1 MMQLEQQITELE
13 LELPRRATDYEYA
26 AWQVKDQLRQAR
38 GIETKLSLN
47 QPSTEETRQ
56 LQHRV
61 AQIRVFLEQV
71 RSIQSDIFKEKE
83 SVNRLHRYRGN
94 FAPAWTTE
102 MKSAQKNDN
111 VWSSGITASTKNDHV
126 RSTAPQSIQPKSPPA
141 FAPTVKLSPTSSP
154 SDTEDHGYIE
164 PPFNENDKSPK
175 NPPLSTMPSLPEP
188 LFDKSASSIKPPISG
203 GPSEPISYNLD
214 VYPKLSGRLF
224 HTAVSDDQSLSPS
237 TPVRDDPGYPE
248 ARENFEMNPPTSVS
262 SPQTW
267 KQALHTTDQ
276 ESSKGYAKG
285 QFPGQIIESEDMPMS
300 NRPPIHPKPKVAPRG
315 TADPQIITPDYYADD
330 SASRGFGIDPKFSSL
345 KVIQSGYTKKRID
358 LFEAL

>member
-47 QPSTEETRQ
+47 QPSTDETRQ

-61 AQIRVFLEQV
+61 AQIRVFLEQ
-71 RSIQSDIFKEKE
+71 DIFKEK
-83 SVNRLHRYRGN
+83 
-94 FAPAWTTE
+94 
-102 MKSAQKNDN
+102 
-111 VWSSGITASTKNDHV
+111 V
-126 RSTAPQSIQPKSPPA
+126 RSTAPQSIQPKSPPT
-141 FAPTVKLSPTSSP
+141 FNPTVTLTSTSSP
-154 SDTEDHGYIE
+154 SDTEDHSYIE
-164 PPFNENDKSPK
+164 PPYNENDKSPK

-188 LFDKSASSIKPPISG
+188 LLGKNTGPIKPPISG
-203 GPSEPISYNLD
+203 SPSKPISYNLD
-214 VYPKLSGRLF
+214 VYPKLPGRLF
-224 HTAVSDDQSLSPS
+224 HTPVPDNQSLSPS
-237 TPVRDDPGYPE
+237 IPVRDDPGYPE
-248 ARENFEMNPPTSVS
+248 SRGNFEMDPPASVS

-267 KQALHTTDQ
+267 KRALHPTDQ
-276 ESSKGYAKG
+276 GSSKGYAKG
-285 QFPGQIIESEDMPMS
+285 QLSGQIIESEDMPTS

-315 TADPQIITPDYYADD
+315 TADPQIITPDYYAD
-330 SASRGFGIDPKFSSL
+330 SPASGGFGIDPKFSSL